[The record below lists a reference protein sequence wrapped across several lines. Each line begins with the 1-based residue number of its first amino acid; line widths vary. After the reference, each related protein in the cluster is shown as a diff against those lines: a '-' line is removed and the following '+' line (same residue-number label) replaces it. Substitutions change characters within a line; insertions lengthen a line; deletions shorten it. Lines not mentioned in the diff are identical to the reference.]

1 MKVCSPRKLIFC
13 DSVHSAELSA
23 VISALLISFLLIL
36 SLITVSFT
44 LVICRMKFR
53 AEARNKSTTR
63 NRKGNVKK
71 TNVLVVPN
79 QAFAL
84 HNISRCVE
92 VKNEVYTASQKAGNE
107 EPVYELVK

>member
-1 MKVCSPRKLIFC
+1 MFHKLILC
-13 DSVHSAELSA
+13 DLVHFAELST

-44 LVICRMKFR
+44 IVICRMKFR
-53 AEARNKSTTR
+53 EKTGEARNRSTSVQ
-63 NRKGNVKK
+63 NKKGNVMK
-71 TNVLVVPN
+71 TDVPVVLN
-79 QAFAL
+79 QAYAL

-92 VKNEVYTASQKAGNE
+92 VQNEVNTVSHKAGNE